1 MKHPEIVSPPRQED
15 LPQWW
20 NHWVEFVRRNPGLV
34 DQAGVE
40 KHFWGQHLFIGWET
54 HKNLFRA
61 PRAVGVKTPNFADAI
76 DYHNVIDRRAWEET
90 KPATLLL
97 HEDILSE
104 HCYIVGPSG
113 AGKTSLGIMSL
124 LMQLMRGGQTT
135 SPSLPEPYPL
145 VVLDLKGDAAL
156 FHTVKKEAEA
166 RGQKFKFFT
175 TEKDAPTYRFNPFRG
190 FDRKSRTVA
199 QLCQLVMDALSLN
212 HGKGYGRSYYTE
224 RSRSILSKTLK
235 RDTPINSFDD
245 LHNELK
251 EALRGTS
258 DSKAKADAF
267 ELLSVIEMLTEYRQ
281 LFTSVEEHLS
291 NTESIIFMADVIRE
305 RQVAYFWLPA
315 AIESISVGEI
325 AKLVLFNL
333 RVAAQ
338 DWKKNH
344 PTDRRRIV
352 LVIDELQRVAGE
364 NLQGILQDARSFGI
378 SAILANQSLT
388 DLKTATGFD
397 LAPAIM
403 TNTRVKFFFTSPSER
418 ECYVYVER
426 GKGFTEPKPFPGKGN
441 PWLKDLG
448 PDDFAYHTRLAWPV
462 PHTEYLRRDS
472 TPLPTWDAIPGGD
485 YWRHPVVAS
494 TPAAEESS
502 DILPHNFTLVRDEDW
517 YKQVAS
523 IQALFE
529 DLGEDD
535 GPPLLFQEVNGGLR
549 QDSDD

>member
-1 MKHPEIVSPPRQED
+1 MDHPEIVSPPLPKD

-20 NHWVEFVRRNPGLV
+20 NQWVEFVRRNPGLV
-34 DQAGVE
+34 DHVGVE
-40 KHFWGQHLFIGWET
+40 SHYWGRHLFLGWET
-54 HKNLFRA
+54 HKELFRA
-61 PRAVGVKTPNFADAI
+61 PRAVGVKAPNFADI
-76 DYHNVIDRRAWEET
+76 MDYNDVHDRRAWRET
-90 KPATLLL
+90 KPSSLLL

-124 LMQLMRGGQTT
+124 LIQLMRGGQTT
-135 SPSLPEPYPL
+135 SKSLPEPYPL
-145 VVLDLKGDAAL
+145 VILDLKGDAAL
-156 FHTVKKEAEA
+156 FNTVKREAEA

-175 TEKDAPTYRFNPFRG
+175 TEKDAPTFRFNPFRG

-199 QLCQLVMDALSLN
+199 QLCQLVLDALSLN

-235 RDTPINSFDD
+235 RDIPINSFDD
-245 LHNELK
+245 LHNQLK

-258 DSKAKADAF
+258 DTKAKADAF

-281 LFTSVEEHLS
+281 LVTSAEDNLS
-291 NTESIIFMADVIRE
+291 NTDSIIFMADVIKE

-315 AIESISVGEI
+315 ALESISVGEI
-325 AKLVLFNL
+325 AKLALFNL

-338 DWKKNH
+338 DWKRNH
-344 PTDRRRIV
+344 PTDRRRIL

-388 DLKTATGFD
+388 DLKSATGFD

-448 PDDFAYHTRLAWPV
+448 PEDFAYHTRLAWPF
-462 PHTEYLRRDS
+462 PHEEYLDRDA
-472 TPLPTWDAIPGGD
+472 TPLPSWDAIPGGD
-485 YWRHPVVAS
+485 YWRNPPVAS
-494 TPAAEESS
+494 TAQTPEVS
-502 DILPHNFTLVRDEDW
+502 DVLPHDFKLVRDEDW
-517 YKQVAS
+517 QKQVAS
-523 IQALFE
+523 IQALF
-529 DLGEDD
+529 GESDDDD
-535 GPPLLFQEVNGGLR
+535 GPPLLFPPLEVEEEE
-549 QDSDD
+549 